1 MSAKVVDHPSRDA
14 PPSAALLT
22 RCRDIIVG
30 RAAGFLEELLLVL
43 DDELFALAESA
54 RSDRTQQQFF
64 DAMRTMRLAR
74 EQICARFRACLQAPA
89 PAPMEDAE
97 SGSDENTPLSLLEND
112 ALEQR
117 IAVTTMSQRVERA
130 HELQLTLLRVRV
142 RHLETQCGTHDV
154 VVPIEPHHFA
164 HGFATAVRPL
174 ELESDIRL
182 ILFKRFEQGALARL
196 GKLFDDLNG
205 MLAEAGVLPDLTAAQ
220 AVSPRQPGGR
230 PISRSTAPS
239 HGTAQEDNT
248 PATGGS
254 DAALSHAFE
263 GYDRRQLAE
272 GLAALPGLRSRRRYG
287 SAAGATALVSRLL
300 MDIATAA
307 QGRIG
312 PRLDASLDVV
322 PRRIDYGELLTHSAL
337 RRGQSIAL
345 EGADEDVVNLVQ
357 ALFDQLLADDNL
369 PVPMRALLARLQF
382 PVLRIALSDSSFI
395 ASATHPARRF
405 LNLITC
411 LGIGWVRADERA
423 QDRLYQVIERCV
435 GAFARSDALDAK
447 TIESFNETIE
457 RALKAEADSVEHASR
472 RVIEQ
477 ERARLEDEKTRR
489 FVERL
494 VAHRCS
500 NARTEALRQFLMRD
514 WQQVMFKAHQ
524 LEGTRSAA
532 WKLGFR
538 VLRSLTGERDLDNQ
552 ALRSALREGLLL
564 LGRSEEDAAEGATR
578 ALTLLLEGADGS
590 NGEQAAPSPAP
601 NPSEQSIEA
610 LPDRTAMGQANRLEV
625 GEWIELHRD
634 AGASVRCRLATVTDP
649 PERCI
654 FLNRRGVRIETLSR
668 LELAAAI
675 QDGRVRSIDSDQIFD
690 NTLASVIGGLRNA
703 TPAPSV

>member
-1 MSAKVVDHPSRDA
+1 MSAKVIDHPSRDG
-14 PPSAALLT
+14 PPYAALLT
-22 RCRDIIVG
+22 RCRNIVVG
-30 RAAGFLEELLLVL
+30 RAASILEELLLAL

-74 EQICARFRACLQAPA
+74 EQVCVRFRAYLQAPD
-89 PAPMEDAE
+89 PAPMQDAAP
-97 SGSDENTPLSLLEND
+97 GSDQKTPLSLLEND

-117 IAVTTMSQRVERA
+117 IAVTTMSQRVEREN
-130 HELQLTLLRVRV
+130 ELQLTLLRARV
-142 RHLETQCGTHDV
+142 RRLETQSGTNDL

-164 HGFATAVRPL
+164 QGFATAVRPL

-182 ILFKRFEQGALARL
+182 ILYKRFEQGALAQL
-196 GKLFDDLNG
+196 GGLFDDLNG
-205 MLAEAGVLPDLTAAQ
+205 MLSEAGVLPDLTAAQ
-220 AVSPRQPGGR
+220 ASGPRQPRGR

-239 HGTAQEDNT
+239 PGAVQ
-248 PATGGS
+248 TGDAPGAGEF

-307 QGRIG
+307 QGRIA

-322 PRRIDYGELLTHSAL
+322 PRRIDYGELLTHGAV
-337 RRGQSIAL
+337 RQGQSIAL
-345 EGADEDVVNLVQ
+345 DGADEDVVNLVQ

-435 GAFARSDALDAK
+435 GAFARADALDAK
-447 TIESFNETIE
+447 TIDGFNETIE
-457 RALKAEADSVEHASR
+457 RALEAEADSVEQASR
-472 RVIEQ
+472 SVIEQ

-500 NARTEALRQFLMRD
+500 NAPTRALRQFLMRD
-514 WQQVMFKAHQ
+514 WQQVMLKAHQ

-532 WKLGFR
+532 WKRGFS
-538 VLRSLTGERDLDNQ
+538 VLRSLTGDHHLDRP
-552 ALRSALREGLLL
+552 ALQSALREGLLL
-564 LGRSEEDAAEGATR
+564 LGRSDKDAAEGAART
-578 ALTLLLEGADGS
+578 LTLLIEGAES
-590 NGEQAAPSPAP
+590 GEERAAPSPAP
-601 NPSEQSIEA
+601 DPTEQSIEA
-610 LPDRTAMGQANRLEV
+610 LPDRKAMGQANRLEI

-690 NTLASVIGGLRNA
+690 NTLASVIGGLRGA
-703 TPAPSV
+703 AAASSV